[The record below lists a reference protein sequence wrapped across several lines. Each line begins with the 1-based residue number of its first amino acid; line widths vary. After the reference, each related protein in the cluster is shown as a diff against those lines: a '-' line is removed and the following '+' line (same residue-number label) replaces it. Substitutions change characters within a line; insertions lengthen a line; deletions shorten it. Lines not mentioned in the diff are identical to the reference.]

1 MEVLKSLPL
10 YFLVVAL
17 ATFSST
23 IFAQSGDS
31 ISAEETQFQTVEWV
45 DLIPPEVLEIL
56 LNPPAYISEIEDGSP
71 EDQITSQ
78 ISNATL
84 EEEEDV
90 YQRALASTDVNTELD
105 GQSVRIPGFVVPLE
119 FDEAQTISQFFLVP
133 YFGACLHMPP
143 PPPNQIILVDAPAGV
158 QMAALYEPFWIE
170 GQIST
175 TVSENDMAKSAYACL
190 LYTSPSP
197 LEQRGSSMTSYALK
211 KK

>member
-31 ISAEETQFQTVEWV
+31 ISAEETQFQTVEWA

-175 TVSENDMAKSAYACL
+175 TVSENDMAKSAYAMQL
-190 LYTSPSP
+190 HRLTPYR
-197 LEQRGSSMTSYALK
+197 E
-211 KK
+211 

>member
-158 QMAALYEPFWIE
+158 QMEALYEPFWIE

-175 TVSENDMAKSAYACL
+175 TVSENDMAKSAYAMQL
-190 LYTSPSP
+190 HRLTPYR
-197 LEQRGSSMTSYALK
+197 E
-211 KK
+211 

>member
-31 ISAEETQFQTVEWV
+31 IPAEETQFQTVEWV

-90 YQRALASTDVNTELD
+90 YQRALASTEVNTELD

-175 TVSENDMAKSAYACL
+175 TVSENDMAKSAYAMQL
-190 LYTSPSP
+190 HRLTPYR
-197 LEQRGSSMTSYALK
+197 E
-211 KK
+211 

>member
-175 TVSENDMAKSAYACL
+175 TVSANDMAKSADAMQLHRLTPYR
-190 LYTSPSP
+190 
-197 LEQRGSSMTSYALK
+197 E
-211 KK
+211 

>member
-23 IFAQSGDS
+23 ILAQDGDS
-31 ISAEETQFQTVEWV
+31 IPTEETQFQTVEWV

-175 TVSENDMAKSAYACL
+175 TVSENDMAKSAYAMQL
-190 LYTSPSP
+190 HRLTPYR
-197 LEQRGSSMTSYALK
+197 E
-211 KK
+211 

>member
-90 YQRALASTDVNTELD
+90 YQRALASTEVNTELD

-175 TVSENDMAKSAYACL
+175 TVSENDMAKSAYAMQL
-190 LYTSPSP
+190 HRLTPYR
-197 LEQRGSSMTSYALK
+197 E
-211 KK
+211 

>member
-10 YFLVVAL
+10 YFLVVVL

-23 IFAQSGDS
+23 IFAQDGDS
-31 ISAEETQFQTVEWV
+31 IPAEETQFQTVEWV

-175 TVSENDMAKSAYACL
+175 TVSENDMAKSAYAMQL
-190 LYTSPSP
+190 HRLTPYR
-197 LEQRGSSMTSYALK
+197 E
-211 KK
+211 

>member
-133 YFGACLHMPP
+133 YFGGGICRLGEKRLGGRFLGPR
-143 PPPNQIILVDAPAGV
+143 Q
-158 QMAALYEPFWIE
+158 AAH
-170 GQIST
+170 Q
-175 TVSENDMAKSAYACL
+175 
-190 LYTSPSP
+190 
-197 LEQRGSSMTSYALK
+197 Q
-211 KK
+211 

>member
-133 YFGACLHMPP
+133 YFGSCLHMPP

-175 TVSENDMAKSAYACL
+175 TVSENDMAKSAYAMQL
-190 LYTSPSP
+190 HRLTPYR
-197 LEQRGSSMTSYALK
+197 E
-211 KK
+211 

>member
-56 LNPPAYISEIEDGSP
+56 LNPPAYISEIKDGSP

-175 TVSENDMAKSAYACL
+175 TVSENDMAKSAYAMQL
-190 LYTSPSP
+190 HRLTPYR
-197 LEQRGSSMTSYALK
+197 E
-211 KK
+211 

>member
-1 MEVLKSLPL
+1 
-10 YFLVVAL
+10 L

-175 TVSENDMAKSAYACL
+175 TVSENDMAKSAYAMQL
-190 LYTSPSP
+190 HRLTPYR
-197 LEQRGSSMTSYALK
+197 E
-211 KK
+211 

>member
-31 ISAEETQFQTVEWV
+31 IPAEETQFQTVEWV

-175 TVSENDMAKSAYACL
+175 TVSENDMAKSAYAMQL
-190 LYTSPSP
+190 HRLTPYR
-197 LEQRGSSMTSYALK
+197 E
-211 KK
+211 

>member
-31 ISAEETQFQTVEWV
+31 IPAEETQFQTVEWV

-105 GQSVRIPGFVVPLE
+105 GRSVRIPGFVVPLE

-143 PPPNQIILVDAPAGV
+143 PPPNQVILVDAPAGV

-175 TVSENDMAKSAYACL
+175 TVSENDMAKSAYAMQL
-190 LYTSPSP
+190 HRLTPYR
-197 LEQRGSSMTSYALK
+197 E
-211 KK
+211 

>member
-1 MEVLKSLPL
+1 MEVLNSLPL

-175 TVSENDMAKSAYACL
+175 TVSENDMAKSAYAMQL
-190 LYTSPSP
+190 HRLTPYR
-197 LEQRGSSMTSYALK
+197 E
-211 KK
+211 

>member
-23 IFAQSGDS
+23 ILAQVGDS

-175 TVSENDMAKSAYACL
+175 TVSENDMAKSAYAMQL
-190 LYTSPSP
+190 HRLTPYR
-197 LEQRGSSMTSYALK
+197 E
-211 KK
+211 

>member
-10 YFLVVAL
+10 CFLVVAL

-158 QMAALYEPFWIE
+158 QMEALYEPFWIE

-175 TVSENDMAKSAYACL
+175 TVSENDMAKSAYAMQL
-190 LYTSPSP
+190 HRLTPYR
-197 LEQRGSSMTSYALK
+197 E
-211 KK
+211 

>member
-23 IFAQSGDS
+23 IFAQDGDS

-56 LNPPAYISEIEDGSP
+56 LNPPAYINEIEDGSP

-90 YQRALASTDVNTELD
+90 YQRALTSTDVNTELD
-105 GQSVRIPGFVVPLE
+105 GRSVRIPGFVVPLE

-175 TVSENDMAKSAYACL
+175 TVSENDMAKSAYAMQL
-190 LYTSPSP
+190 HRLTPYS
-197 LEQRGSSMTSYALK
+197 E
-211 KK
+211 

>member
-84 EEEEDV
+84 EEEED
-90 YQRALASTDVNTELD
+90 
-105 GQSVRIPGFVVPLE
+105 
-119 FDEAQTISQFFLVP
+119 
-133 YFGACLHMPP
+133 
-143 PPPNQIILVDAPAGV
+143 
-158 QMAALYEPFWIE
+158 
-170 GQIST
+170 
-175 TVSENDMAKSAYACL
+175 AY
-190 LYTSPSP
+190 
-197 LEQRGSSMTSYALK
+197 
-211 KK
+211 

>member
-23 IFAQSGDS
+23 IFAQDGDS

-175 TVSENDMAKSAYACL
+175 TVSENDMAKSAYAMQL
-190 LYTSPSP
+190 HRLTPYR
-197 LEQRGSSMTSYALK
+197 E
-211 KK
+211 

>member
-23 IFAQSGDS
+23 IFAQDGDS

-175 TVSENDMAKSAYACL
+175 TVSENDMAKSAY
-190 LYTSPSP
+190 
-197 LEQRGSSMTSYALK
+197 SMQLHRLTPYRE
-211 KK
+211 

>member
-23 IFAQSGDS
+23 IFAQDGDS
-31 ISAEETQFQTVEWV
+31 IPAEETQFQTVEWV

-175 TVSENDMAKSAYACL
+175 TVSENDMAKSAYAMQL
-190 LYTSPSP
+190 HRLTPYR
-197 LEQRGSSMTSYALK
+197 E
-211 KK
+211 

>member
-23 IFAQSGDS
+23 IFAKSGDS

-175 TVSENDMAKSAYACL
+175 TVSENDMAKSAYAMQL
-190 LYTSPSP
+190 HRLTPYR
-197 LEQRGSSMTSYALK
+197 E
-211 KK
+211 

>member
-1 MEVLKSLPL
+1 MKVLKSLPL
-10 YFLVVAL
+10 CLLVVAL
-17 ATFSST
+17 ATFCGT
-23 IFAQSGDS
+23 LFAQDGGS

-45 DLIPPEVLEIL
+45 DLIPPKVLEIL
-56 LNPPAYISEIEDGSP
+56 LNPPAYISEIQDGSP

-84 EEEEDV
+84 EAEEDV

-119 FDEAQTISQFFLVP
+119 FDEEQTISQFFLVP

-175 TVSENDMAKSAYACL
+175 TVSENDMAKSAYAMQL
-190 LYTSPSP
+190 HRLTPYS
-197 LEQRGSSMTSYALK
+197 E
-211 KK
+211 

>member
-23 IFAQSGDS
+23 IFAQDGDS

-119 FDEAQTISQFFLVP
+119 FDEEQTISQFFLVP

-175 TVSENDMAKSAYACL
+175 TVSENDMAKSAYAMQL
-190 LYTSPSP
+190 HRLTPYR
-197 LEQRGSSMTSYALK
+197 E
-211 KK
+211 

>member
-1 MEVLKSLPL
+1 MEVLKSLLL

-17 ATFSST
+17 ATCSST

-143 PPPNQIILVDAPAGV
+143 PPPNQIILVDAPAGG

-175 TVSENDMAKSAYACL
+175 TVSENDMAKSAYAMQL
-190 LYTSPSP
+190 HRLTPYR
-197 LEQRGSSMTSYALK
+197 E
-211 KK
+211 

>member
-175 TVSENDMAKSAYACL
+175 TVSENDMAKSAYAMQL
-190 LYTSPSP
+190 HRLTPYR
-197 LEQRGSSMTSYALK
+197 E
-211 KK
+211 